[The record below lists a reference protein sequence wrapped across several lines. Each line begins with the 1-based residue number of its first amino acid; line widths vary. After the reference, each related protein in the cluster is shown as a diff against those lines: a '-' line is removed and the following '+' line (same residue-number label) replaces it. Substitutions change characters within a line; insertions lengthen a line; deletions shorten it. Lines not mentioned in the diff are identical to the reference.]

1 MFIIWSGW
9 GICTLVIGL
18 IGAFIAALLSQSLG
32 FPTALAVGFGL
43 AAAGNFLLARW
54 RNDPSRQRELLDPQS
69 GETVILRD
77 RSTLFFIPI
86 AAWTYIV
93 LVLLVIMEGM
103 MLFGS

>member
-9 GICTLVIGL
+9 GLCTLAIGFV
-18 IGAFIAALLSQSLG
+18 GAFIAVLLSHSLG
-32 FPTALAVGFGL
+32 FPAALAIGFGI
-43 AAAGNFLLARW
+43 AALGNHFLARW
-54 RNDPSRQRELLDPQS
+54 RNDPSRQRELVDPQS

-93 LVLLVIMEGM
+93 LVLLVILEGI
-103 MLFGS
+103 MLLGN